1 MPLGEKKLRRITGA
15 GLVLL
20 TLVTRLPFATK
31 MLYEFDSIDF
41 AVATFRYSLEQV
53 TPHFP
58 GYILH
63 ILFAKLLLLFTVDI
77 NFSFVLISV
86 ALSVGAVLY
95 LWRAG
100 AALRGERV
108 GLIAASLWIL
118 LPIFWFYGLVATV
131 YQYEAFFACAL
142 LYHGIKL
149 IRFPQNEKH
158 FFAVAILLSL
168 ATGARQSSVVFFA
181 PAILFLALITKQRL
195 RSLVLAF
202 GWFVLTTA
210 CWLTILL
217 LMCGGADEYL
227 AAMRAEH
234 IYKSQSFLFGN
245 PITEHLAVMA
255 KVIVYL
261 IGGSLPIVLL
271 AICTLLLYPKRLLS
285 FVLRVCKS
293 VTFQYCSLVALPPL
307 VFYLAVY
314 FMKAG
319 YLLNVIPSIVLCGA
333 VLIDQLS
340 LWRAEAIKT
349 KPANAKRFTRPL
361 ITRNAIIWSAL
372 VLVFNICW
380 FTIRFPVTSDQE
392 FFNAFTRD
400 SFGELRSAITKTN
413 GGIDYI
419 FNRILSFTSIHSAN
433 ESDLLHTIVN
443 DTLRAEVQENKHVVI
458 LASWWHRWGYF
469 YLPETTIYD
478 IRDLPQSDELM
489 LGVAEHYIRKNISEA
504 EIIIPNNTE
513 VILALREDHPAF
525 QQLSQQVHLQRLMM
539 PKYLDLWKI
548 TDSQFTL
555 HWKDKVF
562 VKR

>member
-1 MPLGEKKLRRITGA
+1 MPLGEKKLRRITGL

-20 TLVTRLPFATK
+20 TLASRLPLATK

-63 ILFAKLLLLFTVDI
+63 ILFAKCLLLFTSDI
-77 NFSFVLISV
+77 NFSFVLISTV
-86 ALSVGAVLY
+86 LSIGAVLY
-95 LWRAG
+95 LWRAA

-108 GLIAASLWIL
+108 GIIAAALWIL

-131 YQYEAFFACAL
+131 YEYEAFFACAL

-149 IRFPQNEKH
+149 LRSPQNEKH
-158 FFAVAILLSL
+158 FFALAILLSL
-168 ATGARQSSVVFFA
+168 ATGARQSSFVFFA
-181 PAILFLALITKQRL
+181 PAILFIALITKQHL
-195 RSLVLAF
+195 RSLALAF
-202 GWFVLTTA
+202 GLFVLTTA
-210 CWLTILL
+210 IWLSILL
-217 LMCGGADEYL
+217 VMCGGAQEYL
-227 AAMRAEH
+227 TAMRAEH

-261 IGGSLPIVLL
+261 IGGALPILL
-271 AICTLLLYPKRLLS
+271 VAICALLLYPKRLLAFIMS
-285 FVLRVCKS
+285 VRRS
-293 VTFQYCSLVALPPL
+293 VTLQYSSLIAIPPL
-307 VFYLAVY
+307 IFYLAVY

-340 LWRAEAIKT
+340 IWRAETIKT
-349 KPANAKRFTRPL
+349 KPGNAKRFTRPL
-361 ITRNAIIWSAL
+361 IVRNAIIWTGL
-372 VLVFNICW
+372 VIAFNICW

-419 FNRILSFTSIHSAN
+419 FNRILSFTSYHSAV
-433 ESDLLHTIVN
+433 ESDLLHNIVF
-443 DTLRAEVQENKHVVI
+443 DTLRTEVQNNKKVVI
-458 LASWWHRWGYF
+458 LGSWWHRWGYF
-469 YLPETTIYD
+469 YLPEATIYD
-478 IRDLPQSDELM
+478 IRDLPNSDELM
-489 LGVAEHYIRKNISEA
+489 LGVAQHYVRKNIYET
-504 EIIIPNNTE
+504 EIIIPKNAE
-513 VILALREDHPAF
+513 VILTLRDDHPAF
-525 QQLSQQVHLQRLMM
+525 QMISQQVHLQRFAM

-548 TDSQFTL
+548 SDTAFTL
-555 HWKDKVF
+555 RWKDKVF
-562 VKR
+562 IKR